1 MPYTAITQ
9 PHDYMAAYSA
19 VPLKLYDTDYNVSEF
34 YKYIVNITWDKVT
47 ITGHTPYIIYN
58 EILTKFTSTTPHNY
72 SNGDFLFLNDENNS
86 DLYTGYYIIRK
97 IVSSTE
103 FVVDLTPQQPFGV
116 NNFTTSRF
124 IKYKFN
130 PDLDGY
136 AKMDLSNV
144 LKDFVSENLTG
155 QTVDYSLSYPGED
168 TRFCYELVCGSEKQY
183 RQPFLDNIFSG
194 GSLCFIN
201 SGITSLNDTEFQV
214 GDQIFI
220 QQDLYEWPYIDN
232 VFDGAYVGFTGST
245 QPPFYVGSQVTVTG
259 QETHNYYNGLTSVVS
274 SGSSPNIIVVE
285 KLWQGST
292 PVEGGSIFGVP
303 RPEYNGCCV
312 IIGMTIDPTYGLV
325 IVTDKSFTQPTP
337 AIPGFITFCDNR
349 LTTIP
354 NEITITGLCV
364 YNSHI
369 NLPDYT
375 LTAFDPYVI
384 QNRNADENNLSTIFE
399 PDRLYR
405 VEPSTIGFVLTHLE
419 NTNLVLGT
427 GYEFYNSN
435 GNTLGQILLTGMT
448 EEDYYSPIGLNQI
461 SGLTQITEFGFP
473 FSGYVNDINSY
484 CVFAAS
490 LCDCNAISATMVYK
504 PGSGTTN
511 TQFVFRE
518 DTFINGKPVFLIDVV
533 LTGTTYTS
541 QLAYLVDSTNPLNDG
556 WYLTEMVGVS
566 DYSLLT
572 GFTWMVDKNNIT
584 DCPTST
590 SWSIPIGSPLS
601 GGTGVGTFIS
611 TDPSSCITQYSN
623 KICFELNKD
632 CSKYEIYHIMWK
644 DKYGSFISY
653 PFIYVSRDNME
664 VDRKGYYKQNG
675 TWDNNTFGYDDY
687 GRGDKNF
694 YLRSRKSIIV
704 NSGWLY
710 EFERDL
716 MEDLIQSPSVYLQTP
731 DNRLFGGSLEEKK
744 IEIYKQINDDL
755 FSYSFN
761 FVFANN
767 EYRF

>member
-1 MPYTAITQ
+1 MAFTAITQ

-19 VPLKLYDTDYNVSEF
+19 VPLKLYDTDYNISEN
-34 YKYIVNITWDKVT
+34 YKYITNITWDKVT
-47 ITGHTPYIIYN
+47 ITGHTAYIIYN
-58 EILTKFTSTTPHNY
+58 DVFTKLTSTTLHNF
-72 SNGDFLFLNDENNS
+72 SLGDYVFLNDENNN

-103 FVVDLTPQQPFGV
+103 FVIDLIPEQPFGV
-116 NNFTTSRF
+116 NDFTTSRF

-130 PDLDGY
+130 PDLNGY

-155 QTVDYSLSYPGED
+155 QTVDYSLSYEGTD
-168 TRFCYELVCGSEKQY
+168 TRFCYELVCGSEKQF
-183 RQPFLDNIFSG
+183 RQAFLDNLFSG
-194 GSLCFIN
+194 GSLCFVN

-214 GDQIFI
+214 GDQIFV
-220 QQDLYEWPYIDN
+220 QQDLYEWSYLDN
-232 VFDGAYVGFTGST
+232 FFDGYFVGFTGTT
-245 QPPFYVGSQVTVTG
+245 QPPYYTGSSVTVTG
-259 QETHNYYNGLTSVVS
+259 QITHPSYNGQTIMYST
-274 SGSSPNIIVVE
+274 GSSANSLVID
-285 KLWQGST
+285 KLWLGST
-292 PVEGGSIFGVP
+292 PVEPGSIFGVP
-303 RPEYNGCCV
+303 RPEYNGTCTIV
-312 IIGMTIDPTYGLV
+312 NIFIDPTYGLV
-325 IVTDKSFTQPTP
+325 ILTDKPFTVSSPP
-337 AIPGFITFCDNR
+337 LPGFISFADNR
-349 LTTIP
+349 LTITP
-354 NEITITGLCV
+354 NEITISGLCV

-375 LTAFDPYVI
+375 ITAFDPYVI
-384 QNRNADENNLSTIFE
+384 QNRNFDENNLSTVFE
-399 PDRLYR
+399 VGNTYR

-419 NTNLVLGT
+419 DTALVAGM

-435 GNTLGQILLTGMT
+435 GNTLGQVLITGMT

-461 SGLTQITEFGFP
+461 SGVTGTINFGVP

-484 CVFAAS
+484 CIFAAAPGG
-490 LCDCNAISATMVYK
+490 CNAICVNLVYK
-504 PGSGTTN
+504 SGSGTTN
-511 TQFVFRE
+511 TQCVVKE
-518 DTFINGKPVFLIDVV
+518 DGLINGYPAYLIDVV
-533 LTGTTYTS
+533 FTGTTYPS
-541 QLAYLVDSTNPLNDG
+541 QLSYIVDTSNPLNDG
-556 WYLTEMVGVS
+556 WYLQSTIGAS
-566 DYSLLT
+566 QYS
-572 GFTWMVDKNNIT
+572 GIGITWLEDKVNIT
-584 DCPTST
+584 NCPAST
-590 SWSIPIGSPLS
+590 SWSSPIPSPVA
-601 GGTGVGTFIS
+601 GGAGINSSVVINNLGTIL
-611 TDPSSCITQYSN
+611 QYSN
-623 KICFELNKD
+623 LICFELNKD

-644 DKYGSFISY
+644 DKLGSFISY

-675 TWDNNTFGYDDY
+675 TWENNTFGYDEY
-687 GRGDKNF
+687 GRGQVDF

-731 DNRLFGGSLEEKK
+731 DNRLFGGFLEEKK